1 MLHWRGVSNR
11 QGYRSLAGFLVQSL
25 AQPTEFSAPI
35 KLVDLGGCEIA
46 GSWGRGNSRA
56 AWTYWRNSAQ
66 WHVSARANAVR
77 LVEGQPDRLP
87 CSDETI
93 EHWLQGRAGSFRGF
107 EISCGPGAQEATV
120 LIFVDPLCTRP
131 LYYLAS
137 DSGVSISDKLST
149 VVLNAQNG
157 VEPDWGGLLEGAILG
172 SLYSYKTTVRNA
184 VWLAP
189 GECIQFRGSKMTRRW
204 KNPLPQDPSLNQAEV
219 SAKPAETL
227 RAALEKAVAETWID
241 PEMRLL
247 LSGGLDSRIVLALAS
262 GKRKTLT
269 LELYS
274 KEAEMARK
282 VAAAANSEL
291 DVVPPP
297 DYHYPMRWA
306 YLVTG
311 AMHDSQY
318 VSHLGLVRDWRA
330 RGIPGITHAYF
341 HNTIYRG
348 WTAAPYERKP
358 AYSSILYPIMGR
370 NAYYLE
376 RYSCKQAVFQRD
388 LYNLLSDDGKA
399 VLEAQLRELSDSLVP
414 VVVEGYD
421 LTFERR
427 LMEFLPRQMYFSCML
442 AWYEALDVASPVF
455 HKALWTWYALSSPRH
470 RARDWSIVEVYHS
483 LNTPIARL
491 PNGNTG
497 QPIAHEKAKRRD
509 GLRNQFWYPP
519 LRAAYLKLFWK
530 PLPFQHGGMNWGTR
544 LREPRTLAA
553 MEQGVSGLKGNPLF
567 DQAKLRAA
575 MDAYGSGTN
584 IDLVESICALS
595 AMGQW
600 QQLVARPESLT
611 EHVRAVAVDGRETA
625 RQEVLSRDSAPA

>member
-1 MLHWRGVSNR
+1 M
-11 QGYRSLAGFLVQSL
+11 A
-25 AQPTEFSAPI
+25 AM
-35 KLVDLGGCEIA
+35 KLVDLGGCEIT
-46 GSWGRGNSRA
+46 GSCDLGNAQA

-66 WHVSARANAVR
+66 WHVYAKPNTVR
-77 LVEGQPDRLP
+77 LIEGQPDRLP
-87 CSDETI
+87 DVGETT
-93 EHWLQGRAGSFRGF
+93 EHWLEGRAGSFRGF
-107 EISCGPGAQEATV
+107 EISRDPGAQEATV

-131 LYYLAS
+131 LYYFAS
-137 DSGVSISDKLST
+137 DSEAYISDKLST
-149 VVLNAQNG
+149 VVLNARDG
-157 VEPDWGGLLEGAILG
+157 IEPDWGGLLEGAILG

-189 GECIQFRGSKMTRRW
+189 GECIQFRGTKITRRW
-204 KNPLPQDPSLNQAEV
+204 KNPLPQDSSLDQAEV
-219 SAKPAETL
+219 RAQPAATL
-227 RAALEKAVAETWID
+227 RAALEKSVAETWID

-274 KEAEMARK
+274 KETEMARE
-282 VAAAANSEL
+282 VAAAADSEL
-291 DVVPPP
+291 EVVPPP

-318 VSHLGLVRDWRA
+318 VSHLGLVQDWRA

-358 AYSSILYPIMGR
+358 VHGSMLYPIMGR

-376 RYSCKQAVFQRD
+376 RYGCKQATFQRD
-388 LYNLLSDDGKA
+388 LYNLLSEDGKA
-399 VLEAQLRELSDSLVP
+399 VLNAQLRELSDSLVP
-414 VVVEGYD
+414 VVVEDYD

-455 HKALWTWYALSSPRH
+455 HNALWTWYALSSPRH
-470 RARDWSIVEVYHS
+470 RARDWAIVEVYRS
-483 LNTPIARL
+483 LDTPIAKL

-497 QPIAHEKAKRRD
+497 QPIAHESAKWQE
-509 GLRNQFWYPP
+509 GLRNEFWYPP

-530 PLPFQHGGMNWGTR
+530 PLPFQHGGMDWGNR

-553 MEQGVSGLKGNPLF
+553 LERGVSGLEGNPLV
-567 DQAKLRAA
+567 DQTKLREA
-575 MDAYGSGTN
+575 MVAYRSGTN

-600 QQLVARPESLT
+600 QQLVARPDSLT
-611 EHVRAVAVDGRETA
+611 EQVRTVQIGAHEAG
-625 RQEVLSRDSAPA
+625 RQEVLARDSAPA